1 MKMLVDIS
9 RTSRNFLQKVKNG
22 APLSGEDGICAGM
35 CITWITEALLEKY
48 NASTCGI
55 NIKNQGFFF
64 KSSFYAQSAFMKV
77 DEKSIQKSINALNG
91 QSKRL
96 SSIKNLSYSLTYSA
110 MDSNEVKNL
119 LDNASLNIGKKP
131 SGLMLCYTDAI
142 RKYGHAI
149 AIFFDKNK
157 VYLFDPNFGVFS
169 CGISTVSLDIK
180 YLFKEMYPGNQL
192 LLNRKF
198 GHIRVM

>member
-9 RTSRNFLQKVKNG
+9 HTSRNFLQKVKNG
-22 APLSGEDGICAGM
+22 ASLSGEDGICAGM
-35 CITWITEALLEKY
+35 CITWITESLLEKF

-55 NIKNQGFFF
+55 NIKNQDFFF
-64 KSSFYAQSAFMKV
+64 KSSFYAQSALKRV
-77 DEKSIQKSINALNG
+77 DAKSIQNNINALNG

-96 SSIKNLSYSLTYSA
+96 SSIKNLNYSLTYRSLGR
-110 MDSNEVKNL
+110 DEVISL

-131 SGLMLCYTDAI
+131 SGLMLCYSDAI

-149 AIFFDKNK
+149 AVFFDKNK
-157 VYLFDPNFGVFS
+157 VFLFDPNFGVFS

-180 YLFKEMYPGNQL
+180 HFFEEMYPGNQL
-192 LLNRKF
+192 LLNRKS